1 LKLNKFLK
9 ESSIYIVLS
18 FIQKGLS
25 FLLVPFYTFFLSPHD
40 FGLVNQVIAL
50 HSVYILIMSFSLN
63 EAIAKGIMDDNS
75 DEKKKVRM
83 NIVLLNFGLVLLGS
97 ITLLVFKKWLYSNL
111 LDEANNE
118 IIYCS
123 LVIVASTPI
132 FFIYQKYLRMIGEPM
147 RYARTMITF
156 IVFQV
161 IFSVVYIYLLDLGS
175 LGYMLAIASVS
186 GLFGIYSYM
195 KLAVFDKNYL
205 NLNEIKQHFFYSLK
219 LIPHSISGWGMNG
232 FTNYALGKLGQLASV
247 GILNAINIVGA
258 LINVVSKSILD
269 ALQPWIYAQ
278 LKKEEKTH
286 HKIKYI
292 VNLLCALMVAI
303 GVFIILLDEFLLKI
317 ALDERYYHGIIY
329 APFLVL
335 NSVILAMGS
344 MTVYVIYYFDS
355 KVKYVSISTLTGA
368 AINIILGYILIKNY
382 EIIGAII
389 SLVITNFIITIIK
402 SYISSKIINLSYNMY
417 DLYAIITGTALI
429 SYLHPDFKPYV
440 CVLSIIYLGIKL
452 FILSKKLNDEQQ

>member
-1 LKLNKFLK
+1 MKLNKFLK

-25 FLLVPFYTFFLSPHD
+25 FLLVPFYTVFLSPHE

-50 HSVYILIMSFSLN
+50 HSIYILIISFSLN
-63 EAIAKGIMDDNS
+63 EAIAKGIMN
-75 DEKKKVRM
+75 DESEGKKKVRM
-83 NIVLLNFGLVLLGS
+83 NIVLLNFGLVLFG
-97 ITLLVFKKWLYSNL
+97 TLILLIFKPWLYSNL
-111 LDEANNE
+111 LKEANDA

-123 LVIVASTPI
+123 IVIVASTPI
-132 FFIYQKYLRMIGEPM
+132 FFIYQKFLRMIGEPM
-147 RYARTMITF
+147 RYARTMIAF
-156 IVFQV
+156 IVLQV
-161 IFSVVYIYLLDLGS
+161 LFSVVYIYLFDLGS

-186 GLFGIYSYM
+186 SLFGCYSYF
-195 KLAVFDKNYL
+195 KLAVFDKSFISL
-205 NLNEIKQHFFYSLK
+205 SEIKQHFTYSLK

-247 GILNAINIVGA
+247 GILNAINIVGV

-269 ALQPWIYAQ
+269 ALQPWIYTQ
-278 LKKEEKTH
+278 LKEKEKNH
-286 HKIKYI
+286 HKIKQI
-292 VNLLCALMVAI
+292 VNLLCGLMVGI
-303 GVFIILLDEFLLKI
+303 GIFIIMFDEFFLKI
-317 ALDERYYHGIIY
+317 ALPEKYYEGIIY

-368 AINIILGYILIKNY
+368 VINIILGYILIKNY
-382 EIIGAII
+382 EIIGAIT

-402 SYISSKIINLSYNMY
+402 SYISSRIIKLPYNMY
-417 DLYAIITGTALI
+417 DLYAVITGTAFAVHL
-429 SYLHPDFKPYV
+429 YPEYKPYV
-440 CVLSIIYLGIKL
+440 CILSLIYLGIKL
-452 FILSKKLNDEQQ
+452 FLLAKRLNYEQQ